1 MMKIGIVGYGHVG
14 GAMHKLF
21 KDAII
26 YDKIKNIGTRA
37 EINACDTVFVCV
49 PTPQAKDGHCD
60 TSIVEEVLE
69 WITASLII
77 LRSTVYVGFTDEMM
91 KKYKKEIVFQPEYY
105 GETVAHPFADLTDRS
120 WLTFGGTKEGIDL
133 AIRTY
138 QTVVNANVRIYQADA
153 KTVEM
158 AKYMENAYLATK
170 VIFCNEMYDIA
181 HALGADYNLA
191 REIWIADP
199 RIGASHTFVYPNE
212 RGYGGS
218 CLPKDV
224 SAIMTQAREKGVDT
238 TLLNG
243 VADKNKK
250 YKKKNDE

>member
-14 GAMHKLF
+14 KAMQGLF
-21 KDAII
+21 KDAVI
-26 YDKIKNIGTRA
+26 YDKYKNIGTHE
-37 EINACDTVFVCV
+37 EINECDTVFVCV
-49 PTPQAKDGHCD
+49 PTPQAQDGHCD

-69 WITASLII
+69 WITAPLII

-91 KKYKKEIVFQPEYY
+91 KKYQKEIVFQPEYY
-105 GETVAHPFADLTDRS
+105 GETVAHPFADLIDRS
-120 WLTFGGTKEGIDL
+120 WLSFGGTPNGIDL

-138 QTVVNANVRIYQADA
+138 QTVINSNVRIYQADA
-153 KTVEM
+153 KSVEM
-158 AKYMENAYLATK
+158 AKYMENAFLAAK

-181 HALGADYNLA
+181 RALGADYNLA

-199 RIGASHTFVYPNE
+199 RIGASHTFVYPDN

-224 SAIMTQAREKGVDT
+224 SAIMTQARDKGVDT

-243 VADKNKK
+243 VVEKNKK
-250 YKKKNDE
+250 YKKNDK